1 MNDFPGRIE
10 IQEIAKQRNIDDFDF
25 FMTLWVSGF
34 LLCLADILKFVPF
47 QNWFFFRYMADE
59 EVAQRQYEATKAAA

>member
-1 MNDFPGRIE
+1 MIL
-10 IQEIAKQRNIDDFDF
+10 IF

-34 LLCLADILKFVPF
+34 LLCLANILKFIPF